1 MSYTESKY
9 RRKKTMGMK
18 SLYQV
23 SDKPLRELLTARA
36 AHYLALYVKA
46 LPILII
52 LILLNCQFTVGRFV
66 FTWNAESWY
75 LVISYLAFPWV
86 HVLFDHLFARRATA
100 NYHPM
105 NQPKSVAPKAK
116 TYAAGLPM
124 TPIHDFSGSEG
135 HPLIS
140 LLRALVEFTFAPI
153 ILVVLP
159 VMLAFRN
166 GRRRHQLNG

>member
-1 MSYTESKY
+1 
-9 RRKKTMGMK
+9 MK

-75 LVISYLAFPWV
+75 LVISYFAFPWV
-86 HVLFDHLFARRATA
+86 HVLFDHLFAHRANE
-100 NYHPM
+100 NYHPLD
-105 NQPKSVAPKAK
+105 QPKAVAPRAK

-124 TPIHDFSGSEG
+124 TPIQDFSRSEG
-135 HPLIS
+135 HLLNS

-159 VMLAFRN
+159 IMLLVWH